1 MVRYSDFSL
10 HEKMTLKR
18 DKTHPH
24 GCYLI
29 PPKEELSA
37 TFFQQ
42 IKTFNEF
49 TKEYVLKK
57 GTKFEESNLDSIC
70 NSKMSPPQVKK
81 ATQFKVS
88 NLDSIWNSEMSPP
101 QKATWKNIKFKNQ
114 NGENVTVHGVMVI
127 LEMLN

>member
-42 IKTFNEF
+42 IKSFNEF
-49 TKEYVLKK
+49 TNKYV
-57 GTKFEESNLDSIC
+57 
-70 NSKMSPPQVKK
+70 VKK
-81 ATQFKVS
+81 PTQFEVS
-88 NLDSIWNSEMSPP
+88 NLDSIWNSKMSPP
-101 QKATWKNIKFKNQ
+101 QKATWQNIKFKNKKE
-114 NGENVTVHGVMVI
+114 ENVTVDGVMVI
-127 LEMLN
+127 PEMLN